1 MHPARSSRRY
11 LITSLGIFH
20 LPLRTE
26 KQRQALCGYCY
37 PDELIGMQ
45 VEQAFQ
51 DLSVIYCEL
60 TSLLVLVSHQSG
72 TRNLH
77 RENRFRGHKPSSP
90 LKRHFSL
97 NSQADLVKSYVI
109 RLLQGD
115 GGSGA
120 QMPRHVSATM
130 YTALLPTIWALLNQ
144 RSGEQELSS
153 LLAATLD
160 HATRAASCSAVKRLT
175 VEFVGRLLLVS
186 SCLCRTKPLV
196 IRDLARERNWL
207 YWLL

>member
-1 MHPARSSRRY
+1 MN
-11 LITSLGIFH
+11 SL
-20 LPLRTE
+20 
-26 KQRQALCGYCY
+26 
-37 PDELIGMQ
+37 GMQ

-72 TRNLH
+72 TRNMH
-77 RENRFRGHKPSSP
+77 RGNRFRAPRHKPSSP
-90 LKRHFSL
+90 LKSHFSL
-97 NSQADLVKSYVI
+97 DLQSDLVQSYVI

-120 QMPRHVSATM
+120 QLPRPISAVV

-144 RSGEQELSS
+144 RSGQQPEKEPSS
-153 LLAATLD
+153 VLVATLE
-160 HATRAASCSAVKRLT
+160 HAMRTTSGSAVKRLT

-186 SCLCRTKPLV
+186 GCLRRTVP
-196 IRDLARERNWL
+196 RH
-207 YWLL
+207 

>member
-1 MHPARSSRRY
+1 MGAVTQMDSP
-11 LITSLGIFH
+11 
-20 LPLRTE
+20 
-26 KQRQALCGYCY
+26 
-37 PDELIGMQ
+37 GMQ

-72 TRNLH
+72 TRNVH
-77 RENRFRGHKPSSP
+77 RGNRFGTPRHKSWSP

-97 NSQADLVKSYVI
+97 GLQSDLVKSYVI
-109 RLLQGD
+109 GLLNGD

-120 QMPRHVSATM
+120 QLPRPISAAM

-144 RSGEQELSS
+144 KSGEVSERESS
-153 LLAATLD
+153 SVLTATLD
-160 HATRAASCSAVKRLT
+160 HAMRTSSGSAVKRLT

-186 SCLCRTKPLV
+186 SHSGRSKLGSV
-196 IRDLARERNWL
+196 IQDSARESSWVYR
-207 YWLL
+207 LL